1 MILLRYSVELLIDQ
15 RVNSFSSLVGY
26 LTDHGHHPVGKEAAS
41 RAWFLYEQILRKVV
55 WPATDPIQ
63 QQLSQDWDHVI
74 TVTEAP

>member
-15 RVNSFSSLVGY
+15 RVNSFSSL
-26 LTDHGHHPVGKEAAS
+26 VGKEAAS